1 MPVKKSTKKTKA
13 KTTKKAKRT
22 GKKRKKKADYV
33 FVTGKRKR
41 AVARAK
47 VKAGKGKILINST
60 PMALWGTETL
70 RLWIKEPLLIGE
82 KVAHG
87 VDITINV
94 RGGGIVAQAESCRLA
109 IARGLVEFSKDKKL
123 REKFLDFDRNL
134 LVYDSRRTEPHKPSR
149 SKKGARRHK
158 QRSKR

>member
-1 MPVKKSTKKTKA
+1 MPAKKSTKRTKA
-13 KTTKKAKRT
+13 KTTKKARST
-22 GKKRKKKADYV
+22 GEKRKKKADYV

-47 VKAGKGKILINST
+47 VKPGKGKISINST
-60 PMALWGTETL
+60 PMSLWGTETL
-70 RLWIKEPLLIGE
+70 RLWMKEPLSIGE

-87 VDITINV
+87 VDIIINV
-94 RGGGIVAQAESCRLA
+94 RGGGIVAQAEACRLA
-109 IARGLVEFSKDKKL
+109 IARGLVKFSKDKKL

>member
-1 MPVKKSTKKTKA
+1 MPAKKSTKKTKA
-13 KTTKKAKRT
+13 KTTKKVKRT
-22 GKKRKKKADYV
+22 GKKRKKVDYV

-70 RLWIKEPLLIGE
+70 RLWIKEPLSIGE

>member
-1 MPVKKSTKKTKA
+1 MPAKKSTKKTKA

-22 GKKRKKKADYV
+22 GKKRKKADYV

-70 RLWIKEPLLIGE
+70 RLWIKEPLSIGE

-123 REKFLDFDRNL
+123 KEKFLDFDRNL